1 MAKNLV
7 EGAKDL
13 RQGLDRPEGP
23 KILEPD
29 AMWAHMILTDM
40 TKDNYQQHRLLQI
53 DSKAVHFPDYNIVR
67 EAKRNWMP
75 PKEDIKF
82 SDNGFE
88 GIVPMQSSLDHNLKQ
103 ILDENLINR
112 LKTIK
117 TIQPNVRFRLY
128 VKAGADGSSGHTSY
142 QNMGELFLFLGCLYL
157 QAACK
162 VVS

>member
-82 SDNGFE
+82 SDNGF
-88 GIVPMQSSLDHNLKQ
+88 
-103 ILDENLINR
+103 
-112 LKTIK
+112 
-117 TIQPNVRFRLY
+117 
-128 VKAGADGSSGHTSY
+128 
-142 QNMGELFLFLGCLYL
+142 
-157 QAACK
+157 
-162 VVS
+162 